1 MSLTAKITPW
11 DLSIPRS
18 LALVKYIQSAIDL
31 AIEVYRSHP
40 QGLAHIVLT
49 NEEYEQRYPNADGT
63 PVVIPAVLTDPV
75 DLEPG
80 ASAVDIANY
89 ERHQKKVDNQRAA
102 ITHIE
107 NQVEQGYP
115 EDIRL
120 SIEMNFSLNHLTL
133 KEQLQELKR
142 LNPLSDYDLKW
153 LKSSISLPFPANGN
167 IAAFTGKQLAAIAHL
182 ERLGQPLAPIDAIEK
197 MFIAHQ
203 HNDEDRE
210 DYRHFLI
217 NYQLKFAI
225 NERTVKNYV
234 KEIIL
239 FVNNV
244 LPDLR
249 KTNRATRIDLNT
261 ANSASVIPLLPN
273 KGIMETELSAN
284 SNNIVAAATKQKAK
298 THASTVS
305 STLPP
310 GFPPY
315 WCWSHQNAKTH
326 WSHNCKYPKEG
337 HQRHATKENPMGAKN
352 S

>member
-1 MSLTAKITPW
+1 MRMQRL
-11 DLSIPRS
+11 LSS
-18 LALVKYIQSAIDL
+18 Q
-31 AIEVYRSHP
+31 H
-40 QGLAHIVLT
+40 
-49 NEEYEQRYPNADGT
+49 
-63 PVVIPAVLTDPV
+63 VLTDPV

-249 KTNRATRIDLNT
+249 KTNRATRIALNA
-261 ANSASVIPLLPN
+261 ANSASATPLLSN
-273 KGIMETELSAN
+273 KGIVETELAAN
-284 SNNIVAAATKQKAK
+284 SDNAAAVAVKANKPRKANPPKQPR
-298 THASTVS
+298 
-305 STLPP
+305 LPPP

-315 WCWSHQNAKTH
+315 WCWSCPNPNNH
-326 WSHNCKYPKEG
+326 WSHNCPNRLPG
-337 HQRHATKENPMGAKN
+337 HKWKATKEDPMN
-352 S
+352 SPHL